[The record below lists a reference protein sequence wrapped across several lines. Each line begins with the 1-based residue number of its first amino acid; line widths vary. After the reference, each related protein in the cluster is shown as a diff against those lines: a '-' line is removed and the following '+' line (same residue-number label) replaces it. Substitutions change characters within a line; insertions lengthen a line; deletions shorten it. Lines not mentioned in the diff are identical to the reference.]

1 MENRYRQML
10 IDEKTHSELRAAK
23 KMLSSCLGTKP
34 SYRDVIDEF
43 VGRRMRFLRL
53 PDDLRNYINRFVS
66 DAALDKHVQ
75 GVLLFGSVAKNN
87 FSKYSDTDLLIM
99 SDLPGIS
106 SFKDV
111 DGLIK
116 GVEEYRE
123 PLVRRGLNL
132 RISPLVLGA
141 NEIQHFRPIYID
153 FIEDGVVLFER
164 NGALTDF
171 LNSIRKSVRYERCI
185 VNDSI
190 VIKWS
195 MKA

>member
-10 IDEKTHSELRAAK
+10 VDEKAHSELREAK
-23 KMLSSCLGTKP
+23 KMLSSCIGTRM
-34 SYRDVIDEF
+34 SYRDVINEF

-53 PDDLRNYINRFVS
+53 PADLRSYINHFVS
-66 DAALDKHVQ
+66 NAALDRHVQ

-87 FSKYSDTDLLIM
+87 FSKYSDTDLLIL

-106 SFKDV
+106 SFNDIEE
-111 DGLIK
+111 LIK
-116 GVEEYRE
+116 SAEEYRK
-123 PLVRRGLNL
+123 PLIEKGFNL
-132 RISPLVLGA
+132 RISPLVIGA

-153 FIEDGVVLFER
+153 FVEDGVVLFER

-171 LNSIRKSVRYERCI
+171 LNSIRKSVKYEKRI